1 MRPGVGRID
10 GRRER
15 AVEPLDALVVLA
27 LGGRGEGPVVRSHH
41 SFGEVVRRE
50 PGDACVARL
59 QRQAELGDETQVRGV
74 ERPDDL
80 AAELHR
86 AAVVDPELLDAPADS
101 LPGLE
106 HRDVGTS
113 ESEVACCGEA
123 GKPRS
128 EHEDVGQ
135 APLSS
140 RAIVS
145 RISRTASSRST
156 RSR

>member
-1 MRPGVGRID
+1 M
-10 GRRER
+10 
-15 AVEPLDALVVLA
+15 
-27 LGGRGEGPVVRSHH
+27 
-41 SFGEVVRRE
+41 
-50 PGDACVARL
+50 
-59 QRQAELGDETQVRGV
+59 

-101 LPGLE
+101 LAGLE
-106 HRDVGTS
+106 HRDVGAS
-113 ESEVACCGEA
+113 ESEVARCGEA
-123 GKPRS
+123 GEPGS

-135 APLSS
+135 ALEPSS